1 MTDISRSALLP
12 YAADKVYQLIND
24 IAAYPQFMDGCVGS
38 QVLREFEEEPGQ
50 LSMEARLDLAKAGF
64 KHSFTTRNRLLSNR
78 VEMSLVD
85 GPFDK
90 FSGHWL
96 LLPLS
101 DSACKVSLDLE
112 FSLNSKV
119 LSAATKALFNGM
131 ADDLVNALVK
141 RAHHLYQ

>member
-50 LSMEARLDLAKAGF
+50 LIMEARLDLAKAGF